1 MVGYEGVRVFIAEV
15 YRNRN
20 NGKRLLQRK
29 RSVLARGEFATR
41 EEAYAFTQPY
51 FLSGYGTQIISAGYY
66 PNHPID
72 AAHDEHL
79 IFEAE
84 KQAVKDYFGDD
95 YEGWRWEEQH
105 AEMVRAEEAKRKR
118 RDNVTKDNGAPF

>member
-1 MVGYEGVRVFIAEV
+1 MVGDERVTVYRAEV
-15 YRNRN
+15 FSN
-20 NGKRLLQRK
+20 KTSSKSMRK
-29 RSVLARGEFATR
+29 RKGKVLVARDFATR
-41 EEAYAFTQPY
+41 EEAYAFTTPY
-51 FLSGYGTQIISAGYY
+51 FHQGHGTQIIELGYI
-66 PNHPID
+66 PTHPVD

-118 RDNVTKDNGAPF
+118 RDNITKDNGSPF